1 MTLQYYYKR
10 VIIGAHKLFRGIQ
23 NKVTQN
29 ISYASTVQ
37 SIEAICSGNKVHG
50 TIIEM
55 KKSGCYIHTLN
66 IYTTHNTLH
75 NRGNQLK
82 RATNKI

>member
-55 KKSGCYIHTLN
+55 KKSGCYIHTQYIVCIEY
-66 IYTTHNTLH
+66 IYYSQHIT
-75 NRGNQLK
+75 
-82 RATNKI
+82 